1 MHCGRLW
8 LRVESRG
15 ESLVPNLK
23 LPTCKSWY
31 KLTLFLVLC
40 RVVSNRRRLFNN
52 KSCVLCALLRL
63 KTRVTGNMSSISLSL
78 SLSFFSS
85 FFWLPLNVNQTWDE
99 ELANVAQRLAEQC
112 LFEHD
117 CNECRKVGKFSSTN
131 ILRITRIKSACIP
144 AV

>member
-1 MHCGRLW
+1 MRFAEIKNTRDWKH
-8 LRVESRG
+8 V
-15 ESLVPNLK
+15 VNL
-23 LPTCKSWY
+23 
-31 KLTLFLVLC
+31 
-40 RVVSNRRRLFNN
+40 
-52 KSCVLCALLRL
+52 
-63 KTRVTGNMSSISLSL
+63 SLSL